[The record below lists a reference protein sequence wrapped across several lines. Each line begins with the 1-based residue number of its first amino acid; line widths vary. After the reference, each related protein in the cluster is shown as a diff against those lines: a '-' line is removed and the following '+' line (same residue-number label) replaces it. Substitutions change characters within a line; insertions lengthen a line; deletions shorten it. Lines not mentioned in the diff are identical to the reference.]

1 MERKT
6 RRRGWPGKNLKPFVE
21 LIESVCP
28 EDYTL
33 KTLSEMTGEKVST
46 LSNILNRDDMK
57 LSKAEKIAQAL
68 GYKLRLYFPV
78 RARIG
83 LDFSVRKEDYP
94 QAGNLT
100 GLAKY
105 LYDSNISIDRMC
117 KRLGRAHS
125 VLKNAFANGDIALS
139 TLMNVIDNL
148 GIDIIWKFESLNE
161 DNYEECENF

>member
-1 MERKT
+1 
-6 RRRGWPGKNLKPFVE
+6 
-21 LIESVCP
+21 
-28 EDYTL
+28 
-33 KTLSEMTGEKVST
+33 
-46 LSNILNRDDMK
+46 MK

-78 RARIG
+78 RTRIG